1 MLHLSAIYLP
11 IYGMIIKSDYSPGFI
26 LIPIRTQLLFGTVL
40 RGPFAS
46 LHNDLLFPEC
56 TILDKRKNSSY
67 GQEVQEVIRTDIVK
81 YNTHSEKSMQKW
93 EYKILQFSISQEL
106 PPENYLNQLG
116 EQGWKISASGGM
128 ARNPGGH
135 GWIILMREK
144 I

>member
-1 MLHLSAIYLP
+1 
-11 IYGMIIKSDYSPGFI
+11 
-26 LIPIRTQLLFGTVL
+26 
-40 RGPFAS
+40 
-46 LHNDLLFPEC
+46 
-56 TILDKRKNSSY
+56 
-67 GQEVQEVIRTDIVK
+67 VQEVIRTDIVK

-93 EYKILQFSISQEL
+93 EYKILRFSIIHEL

-128 ARNPGGH
+128 ARNSGGH